1 MLETSNP
8 VLRTERNTILLKKKK
23 KKKKKK
29 QKKKKYLGIS
39 ISRKENLK
47 TVRQCQKALM
57 FKEK

>member
-29 QKKKKYLGIS
+29 
-39 ISRKENLK
+39 KETN
-47 TVRQCQKALM
+47 M
-57 FKEK
+57 